1 MVEDRFLKGKVS
13 LVTGAGRGI
22 GRAVAVGLA
31 RHGSAVV
38 VNDIDPG
45 SAQDTVDEIRTLGR
59 EASKACTDVR
69 DYKAVEQMVN
79 DVVEQYGCLNVL
91 VNNAGVIST
100 GNIEDVDP
108 DEWDRVMQVNLKA
121 VFHTCKACLPFMLS
135 IGSGKIVNLASVAA
149 HRRGG
154 VANTI
159 YAASKAGVVTLTRG
173 LAKEVA
179 SRGINVNA
187 ISPAVIETDM
197 TKDLLEKLSPED
209 IAGVIPKGRTGKPQ
223 DVVDAVLFLVS
234 ERSDF
239 ITGEVIVLDGGFS
252 I

>member
-1 MVEDRFLKGKVS
+1 MVEDLFLEGKVS

-31 RHGSAVV
+31 RHGSTVV

-45 SAQDTVDEIRTLGR
+45 GAQDTVDEIRALGR

-69 DYKAVEQMVN
+69 DYKAVEQMVD
-79 DVVEQYGCLNVL
+79 DVVERYGGLNVL

-108 DEWDRVMQVNLKA
+108 GEWDRVMQVNLKA

-135 IGSGKIVNLASVAA
+135 GGSGKIVNLASVAA

-159 YAASKAGVVTLTRG
+159 YAVSKAGVVTLTRG

-197 TKDLLEKLSPED
+197 TKDLLDKLSPDD
-209 IAGVIPKGRTGKPQ
+209 IAGIIPKGRTGRPQ

-234 ERSDF
+234 GRSDF